1 MDLGLKDKLVLV
13 TGSSSG
19 IGKATAT
26 AFLQEGAR
34 VLVHGLQEEEV
45 EASVDELSAFGDV
58 AGKAGDLT
66 NPDDATALCSFAQ
79 ARGRC
84 GRSGQQC
91 RHFFGQGLR

>member
-45 EASVDELSAFGDV
+45 EASVDELSTFGDV

-66 NPDDATALCSFAQ
+66 NPDDAIALCSFAQ
-79 ARGRC
+79 APGRC
-84 GRSGQQC
+84 GHSGQQC